1 MSELALSA
9 MMKRLLHGQGSGA
22 TFMRGAVGSFAGKS
36 LGLGTG
42 FLLQVALAR
51 VLGVEQLGVY
61 SYVLAWV
68 NVALLVATLGFDT
81 AFMRFV
87 SVYVAQDDWQRLRGL
102 FSRAARLVLLASL
115 VGSAVLLSMAIFLS
129 RHWPPGQRETFMAA
143 ALLIPL
149 FSLSA
154 LRQAALRG
162 LKRVFLADLPDTI
175 MRPLLIMGALA
186 ACWLYGIA
194 PVTAPD
200 AMLIQAGAALAAF
213 LLGGK
218 LLFASLP
225 PAFRAAAPEYESL
238 HWLRT
243 AFPMFLIS
251 AMHVVLKQTDVLM
264 IGAMLGPRETG
275 IYAVA
280 VRLSDLAVFGLT
292 AANAI
297 CAPMISEYF
306 HAGRKAELQRIVR
319 LASRISFIFTLLAT
333 LGVLLF
339 GDWILGI
346 FGHGFLE
353 AKPALLILFAAQMVN
368 ALTGPVGFLM
378 VMTGHQVR
386 AAYINGAAVI
396 LNVVL
401 NLVLIPRY
409 GIEGAAFSTASAIV
423 LWNVWMLVFVN
434 RRLGIRSIL

>member
-1 MSELALSA
+1 MNALFPA
-9 MMKRLLHGQGSGA
+9 VTMKRLLNGQGAGA
-22 TFMRGAVGSFAGKS
+22 TFLRGAVGSFAGKS
-36 LGLGTG
+36 LGLGMG

-51 VLGVEQLGVY
+51 TLGVDELGIY
-61 SYVLAWV
+61 AYALAWV
-68 NVALLVATLGFDT
+68 TVVVLVATLGFDT

-87 SVYVAQDDWQRLRGL
+87 SVYMAQGDWGHLRGL
-102 FSRAARLVLLASL
+102 FSRAARMVMIASL
-115 VGSAVLLSMAIFLS
+115 VGAAVLFGMAIYLS
-129 RHWPPGQRETFMAA
+129 QHWPSGQRETFMAA
-143 ALLIPL
+143 AVLIPL

-162 LKRVFLADLPDTI
+162 LKRVFLADMPDAVL
-175 MRPLLIMGALA
+175 RPLLIMAVLG
-186 ACWLYGIA
+186 ACWVYPISPL
-194 PVTAPD
+194 TARD
-200 AMLIQAGAALAAF
+200 AMLIQAGAAFAAF

-225 PAFRAAAPEYESL
+225 QAFRTAVPVYESA
-238 HWLRT
+238 HWLKI

-275 IYAVA
+275 IYSVA

-306 HAGRKAELQRIVR
+306 HAGKQAELQRIVR
-319 LASRISFIFTLLAT
+319 LAARMSFIFTALAT
-333 LGVLLF
+333 AAMVLF

-346 FGHGFLE
+346 FGSGFLQ
-353 AKPALLILFAAQMVN
+353 AKTALMILFAAQMVN

-386 AAYINGAAVI
+386 AAYINGAAVTA
-396 LNVVL
+396 NVVL
-401 NLVLIPRY
+401 NLILIPRY
-409 GIEGAAFSTASAIV
+409 GIEGAAFSTAFSIV
-423 LWNVWMLVFVN
+423 LWNVWMLVFVH
-434 RRLGIRSIL
+434 RRLGIRSTV